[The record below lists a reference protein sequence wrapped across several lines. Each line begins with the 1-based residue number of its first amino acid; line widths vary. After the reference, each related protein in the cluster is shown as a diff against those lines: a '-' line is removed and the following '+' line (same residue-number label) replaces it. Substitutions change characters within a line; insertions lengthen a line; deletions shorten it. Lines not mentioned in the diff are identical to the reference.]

1 MRSMVSTPGSGA
13 RSFRCKNAAARAERS
28 PRIFTMCAIS
38 GARAGAGAGAA
49 FGRGPGSPAAPASP
63 RMAPRRPGARQPRHG
78 VAGRARARGPSA
90 GEGARCPAR
99 ATGATAAAARSEAP
113 APVARPAAGGRA
125 PQAPRRV
132 ERPPT
137 CAPRLAAGGDHFPGL
152 GRRAASKGRRATLQT
167 ALLRCAAGS
176 SVSPTARHAAR
187 RIIEGAR
194 IFCGVIVGVNPLR
207 TVGTARV
214 AMGLRFFRAECCG
227 RVRTPGTDPRGEG

>member
-13 RSFRCKNAAARAERS
+13 RSFRCKNAAARSERS

-38 GARAGAGAGAA
+38 GARAAAGAGAA
-49 FGRGPGSPAAPASP
+49 FGRSPGSPAAPASP
-63 RMAPRRPGARQPRHG
+63 RMALPAPRRAPTAPRK
-78 VAGRARARGPSA
+78 RRRPSPSPREPSA

-113 APVARPAAGGRA
+113 AAGPRDGRRRRRAASSGRRPVRRGS
-125 PQAPRRV
+125 PR
-132 ERPPT
+132 
-137 CAPRLAAGGDHFPGL
+137 GGDHFPGL

-187 RIIEGAR
+187 RIIEGAWTLSGALFFLWCNCWCESVTYGGHGAR
-194 IFCGVIVGVNPLR
+194 RDGTAFFSRRLLR
-207 TVGTARV
+207 TG
-214 AMGLRFFRAECCG
+214 
-227 RVRTPGTDPRGEG
+227 